1 MQVRYIT
8 IEREY
13 GSGGTKIAQEAAQRC
28 GIACYGPEILETVAR
43 EQNISV
49 DELQKYE
56 ESVSNS
62 FLYSLFVV
70 SQSQVGDP
78 DLLSAEAKLF
88 VAEARV
94 IQALAKKG
102 PAIFVGHSA
111 CQALARTEGVV
122 RVFIHADEDSK
133 RSRIIRDYGIPE
145 SQVDRVCQKFNR
157 RRANYYNFCTRRKWN
172 DCSDYDLVLD
182 SSRLGVD
189 GCASVLAALFS
200 RE

>member
-1 MQVRYIT
+1 MKVRYIT

-13 GSGGTKIAQEAAQRC
+13 GSGGTKIAQEAARRS

-43 EQNISV
+43 QQNLSV
-49 DELQKYE
+49 ETLQQYE
-56 ESVSNS
+56 ENVSNS

-78 DLLSAEAKLF
+78 DLLSGEAKLF

-94 IQALAKKG
+94 IQELAKRG

-111 CQALARTEGVV
+111 CQALSGVEGVLHV
-122 RVFIHADEDSK
+122 YIHADEDSK
-133 RSRIIRDYGIPE
+133 RQRIIRDYGIPAG
-145 SQVDRVCQKFNR
+145 QVDRVCQKFNR
-157 RRANYYNFCTRRKWN
+157 RRANYYNFCTRQKWN
-172 DCSDYDLVLD
+172 DLGNYDVVLD
-182 SSRLGVD
+182 SSRLGID
-189 GCASVLAALFS
+189 GCARVLAALLS